1 MQELVNLIIENLTSV
16 AITSVVA
23 IVGYFLT
30 SIGNKIKKALD
41 DVRIKNYVEDVI
53 KCINQAY
60 ATLSNEEKYNQAK
73 KEIIEWLETE
83 GLRIAES
90 KLKVLIESAVSKNK
104 KESV

>member
-16 AITSVVA
+16 AMTSVVA
-23 IVGYFLT
+23 IAGYVLT
-30 SIGNKIKKALD
+30 TIGNKVKKYLD
-41 DVRIKNYVEDVI
+41 DARIKNYVEDVI

-60 ATLSNEEKYNQAK
+60 ATLNNEEKYNQAK
-73 KEIIEWLETE
+73 KEILEWLESE
-83 GLRIAES
+83 GLKLAES

>member
-1 MQELVNLIIENLTSV
+1 MEEVINLIVENLTSV
-16 AITSVVA
+16 AITGVVA

-30 SIGNKIKKALD
+30 SIGNKVKKYLD
-41 DVRIKNYVEDVI
+41 DARIKNYVEDVI

-60 ATLSNEEKYNQAK
+60 ATLSNEEKYSQAK

>member
-1 MQELVNLIIENLTSV
+1 MQDIINLIIENITSV

-30 SIGNKIKKALD
+30 SIGNKIKKYLD
-41 DVRIKNYVEDVI
+41 DARIKNYVEDVI

-73 KEIIEWLETE
+73 KEILEWLETE

-104 KESV
+104 KGV

>member
-1 MQELVNLIIENLTSV
+1 MQDIINLIIENITSV

-30 SIGNKIKKALD
+30 SIGNKVKKYLD
-41 DVRIKNYVEDVI
+41 DARIKNYVEDVI

-60 ATLSNEEKYNQAK
+60 ETLSNEEKYNQAK
-73 KEIIEWLETE
+73 KEILEWLETE

-104 KESV
+104 KEGI

>member
-1 MQELVNLIIENLTSV
+1 MQDIINLIIENITSV
-16 AITSVVA
+16 AITSLVA

-30 SIGNKIKKALD
+30 SIGNKVKKYLD
-41 DVRIKNYVEDVI
+41 DARIKNYVEDVI

-60 ATLSNEEKYNQAK
+60 DTLSNEEKYDQAK
-73 KEIIEWLETE
+73 REIIEWLETE

-104 KESV
+104 KGV

>member
-1 MQELVNLIIENLTSV
+1 MEEMINLIIENLTSV

-30 SIGNKIKKALD
+30 SIGNKIKKSLD

-60 ATLSNEEKYNQAK
+60 GTLTNEEKYNQAK
-73 KEIIEWLETE
+73 KEILEWIETE

-104 KESV
+104 KEV

>member
-1 MQELVNLIIENLTSV
+1 MQDIINLIIENITSV

-30 SIGNKIKKALD
+30 SIGNKVKKYLD
-41 DVRIKNYVEDVI
+41 DTRIKNYVEDVI

-73 KEIIEWLETE
+73 KEILEWLETE

>member
-1 MQELVNLIIENLTSV
+1 MEEVINLIIENLTSV

-30 SIGNKIKKALD
+30 SIGNKIKKSLD
-41 DVRIKNYVEDVI
+41 DVRIKNYIEDVV

-73 KEIIEWLETE
+73 KEILEWSETE

-90 KLKVLIESAVSKNK
+90 KMKVLIESAVSKNK
-104 KESV
+104 KEV

>member
-1 MQELVNLIIENLTSV
+1 MQDIINLIIENITSV

-30 SIGNKIKKALD
+30 SIGNKIKKYLD
-41 DVRIKNYVEDVI
+41 DARIKNYVEDVI

-73 KEIIEWLETE
+73 KEILEWLETE

-104 KESV
+104 KEGI

>member
-1 MQELVNLIIENLTSV
+1 MQDIINLIIENITSV

-30 SIGNKIKKALD
+30 SIGNKVKKYLD
-41 DVRIKNYVEDVI
+41 DARVKNYVEDVI

-73 KEIIEWLETE
+73 KEILEWLETE

-104 KESV
+104 KEGI

>member
-1 MQELVNLIIENLTSV
+1 MQELFNLIIENLTSL
-16 AITSVVA
+16 AITTIVTV
-23 IVGYFLT
+23 VGYVLT
-30 SIGNKIKKALD
+30 TIGNKTKKYLD
-41 DVRIKNYVEDVI
+41 DIRIKNYTEDVI

-60 ATLSNEEKYNQAK
+60 ETLSNEEKYNQAQR
-73 KEIIEWLETE
+73 EIIEWLETE

>member
-1 MQELVNLIIENLTSV
+1 MQDIINLIIENLTSV
-16 AITSVVA
+16 AITSLVA
-23 IVGYFLT
+23 IVGYVLT
-30 SIGNKIKKALD
+30 TIGNKVKKHLD
-41 DVRIKNYVEDVI
+41 DSRIKSYVEDVV

-73 KEIIEWLETE
+73 KEILEWLEIE
-83 GLRIAES
+83 GLKLAES

>member
-1 MQELVNLIIENLTSV
+1 MQDIINLIIENITSV
-16 AITSVVA
+16 AITSLVA

-30 SIGNKIKKALD
+30 SIGNKVKKYLD
-41 DVRIKNYVEDVI
+41 DARIKNYVEDVI

-60 ATLSNEEKYNQAK
+60 DTLSNEEKYVQAK
-73 KEIIEWLETE
+73 REIIEWLETE

-104 KESV
+104 KGV

>member
-1 MQELVNLIIENLTSV
+1 MEQLINSIIENLTSV

-30 SIGNKIKKALD
+30 SIGNKIKKSLD

-60 ATLSNEEKYNQAK
+60 ENLSNEEKYNQAK
-73 KEIIEWLETE
+73 KEILEWLETE
-83 GLRIAES
+83 GLKLAES
-90 KLKVLIESAVSKNK
+90 KLKVLIESSVSKNK
-104 KESV
+104 KEGI